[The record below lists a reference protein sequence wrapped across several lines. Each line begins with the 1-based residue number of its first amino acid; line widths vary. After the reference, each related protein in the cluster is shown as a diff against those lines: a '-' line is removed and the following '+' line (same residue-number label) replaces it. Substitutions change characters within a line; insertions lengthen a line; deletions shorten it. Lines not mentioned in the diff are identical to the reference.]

1 MPSTRMRTRY
11 AVLITVPLFVFS
23 VFGEMPPVETVKD
36 DRYVIPAG
44 RPSQIPLTDY
54 EIRYR
59 PEGMRGVWKWDLDP
73 EAWRPLFP
81 SIYGEFGVGEGAAIT
96 AMEDRIVVQGETFLE
111 FDAVTYRLLRRY
123 PALAKDYR
131 WAFRGP
137 LVSETQASRLG
148 IDPGYYGH
156 PHCPPSRGALGPI
169 CSEETFPG
177 YPSTSRSDTHWNLLH
192 RRELDP
198 GSLDLSLAK
207 SLPVF
212 ESQPTSEPWYHL
224 ALDSSRSRFWFYHDV
239 YQRRQIRFGYL
250 PIQNGTI
257 GDEVILELVTFDA
270 DTPPAQ
276 QHSPRAL
283 FFDPVSDSLVTRW
296 QPQSGPPFVTIRPAD
311 LSRPDEIIPSGNRLP
326 LAMTGL
332 DAGLPETY
340 LQVVPAIARAPGALG
355 TFWQSDV
362 WIFNPSDEPSTFSIR
377 RVSKPDVTIERTL
390 APHASLELA
399 DALGMLGGGPSASG
413 GDGTST
419 DALVIEAPYRWGAQL
434 AIHSRTYTSD
444 ANGGGTY
451 GQSVPAVPTRE
462 GYSTQLP
469 HAQLAGP
476 VAASTSEFYLDLR
489 YPGMFRHNL
498 GVVND
503 SAEPLD
509 VDLYYGT
516 PHPSPDREP
525 ARTITVA
532 SHSVAN
538 VNLENLLGAE
548 MSPDRAS
555 MMVIAAPRPAP
566 VWLSMVDNRSGDAT
580 FVPFAT
586 FSLEGAYDTSMVIPQ
601 VANTPGGHNSFWRSD
616 LYGVYL
622 PPASGVIEPQSPKA
636 YFHPSDPALCGGG
649 SEPHETILYGPT
661 GQPGHP
667 QTSPYPELFRRV
679 FPDVVKQFAACKE
692 MSITGALELNI
703 GSWMSGFART
713 YTTRPDGG
721 TYGDMLPF
729 YPAGGWPV
737 QHFSGV
743 TIDPRLR
750 TNVGLYNGLDYPVA
764 HRLLVYDRAG
774 NEVRRRE
781 LTIEPDRSM
790 QAPLGAIVGDL
801 PPGLYGL
808 TVLPLDAGDKPGR
821 SWAYVSIVD
830 NLTGD
835 PTNLW

>member
-1 MPSTRMRTRY
+1 MQKVSMRTRY
-11 AVLITVPLFVFS
+11 ILWIAIGLFPLALFA
-23 VFGEMPPVETVKD
+23 EMPPLETVKD
-36 DRYVIPAG
+36 DRYVIPGG
-44 RPSQIPLTDY
+44 RPPQVPLTDY
-54 EIRYR
+54 EVRYR
-59 PEGMRGVWKWDLDP
+59 SEGMRGVWKWDVDP

-81 SIYGEFGVGEGAAIT
+81 SIYGESGMGEGAAIT

-111 FDAVTYRLLRRY
+111 FDAVTYQLLRRY
-123 PALAKDYR
+123 LALDIDYR
-131 WAFRGP
+131 WAFRGA
-137 LVSETQASRLG
+137 LLSEAVARQLG
-148 IDPGYYGH
+148 IEPGYYGH
-156 PHCPPSRGALGPI
+156 PYCPPSRGVLGPI
-169 CSEETFPG
+169 CSVEAFPG
-177 YPSTSRSDTHWNLLH
+177 YASTTSTETDWNLLH
-192 RRELDP
+192 RRSSDP
-198 GSLDLSLAK
+198 VDKQIRHVQTLSKPARL
-207 SLPVF
+207 
-212 ESQPTSEPWYHL
+212 L
-224 ALDSSRSRFWFYHDV
+224 ALDADRSRFWFRDAPASIAPIFHL
-239 YQRRQIRFGYL
+239 GYF
-250 PIQNGTI
+250 PVINGVI
-257 GDEVILELVTFDA
+257 GDAVVVEVESFPDRSSTNRR
-270 DTPPAQ
+270 
-276 QHSPRAL
+276 SPEAL
-283 FFDPVSDSLVTRW
+283 FFDPGSDSLVTFW
-296 QPQSGPPFVTIRPAD
+296 YAQTGPSFVTIRPAD
-311 LSRPDEIIPSGNRLP
+311 LSRPDEVIPSGNRIP
-326 LAMTGL
+326 LAMTPL
-332 DAGLPETY
+332 APGLPETY
-340 LQVVPAIARAPGALG
+340 LQVVPAIARATGALG

-390 APHASLELA
+390 APHASVELA
-399 DALGMLGGGPSASG
+399 DALGMLGGGPAPSG

-434 AIHSRTYTSD
+434 AFHSRTYTSS

-462 GYSTQLP
+462 GYSTHLP
-469 HAQLAGP
+469 HGQLAGP

-509 VDLYYGT
+509 VDLYYGY

-532 SHSVAN
+532 PHSVAN
-538 VNLENLLGAE
+538 VNLENLLGDE

-555 MMVIAAPRPAP
+555 MMLIAASRPAP
-566 VWLSMVDNRSGDAT
+566 VWLSMVDNKTGDAT

-616 LYGVYL
+616 LYGVFL
-622 PPASGVIEPQSPKA
+622 PPASGVTEPQSPKA
-636 YFHPSDPALCGGG
+636 FFHPSDPALCGGAN
-649 SEPHETILYGPT
+649 EPRETILHGPT

-679 FPDVVKQFAACKE
+679 FPDVVKQFPECKE

-703 GSWMSGFART
+703 GSWMSGYART

-743 TIDPRLR
+743 TIDPGLR
-750 TNVGLYNGLDYPVA
+750 TNLGMYNGLDYPVVY
-764 HRLLVYDRAG
+764 RLLVYDRGG
-774 NEVRRRE
+774 NEVRRHE
-781 LTIEPDRSM
+781 LTLEPDRSM

-808 TVLPLDAGDKPGR
+808 TVLPLDAEDRPGR